1 MTTSIKKKPSLAVD
15 ECTPEQRAMIDREID
30 KGLQEVYEGR
40 IHGPFSPQEA
50 TRFIKA
56 EIRARAKKPKPKR

>member
-1 MTTSIKKKPSLAVD
+1 MTTTLKKKASLAAD
-15 ECTPEQRAMIDREID
+15 QYTPAQRAMIDLEIA
-30 KGLQEVYEGR
+30 KGLQDVQEGR
-40 IHGPFSPQEA
+40 IHGPFSPPEA